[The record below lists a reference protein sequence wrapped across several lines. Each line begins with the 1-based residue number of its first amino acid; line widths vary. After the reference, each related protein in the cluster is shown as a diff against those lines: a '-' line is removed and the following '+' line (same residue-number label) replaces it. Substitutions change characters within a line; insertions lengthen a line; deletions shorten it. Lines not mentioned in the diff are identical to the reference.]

1 MHISVGVCELQ
12 RKHGSPGAGAG
23 GSWELLTWVLGTE
36 LGEPELLLTANSS
49 AFVLNHRAVIPVL
62 PFATKIL
69 HNSALLIGN
78 YRGVYTIHR

>member
-1 MHISVGVCELQ
+1 MWVFVNSKESMDPLELELEAS
-12 RKHGSPGAGAG
+12 GSYLA
-23 GSWELLTWVLGTE
+23 WVLGTE

-69 HNSALLIGN
+69 YNSALLIGN